1 MIETGTT
8 WDDTGFDC
16 DHCGGRILQR
26 TDRETGRPDFSCYQ
40 CEACGCQWSLDNKP
54 IRTGR
59 KAACRRAQR
68 AREEQSTPAEDNY
81 SKWILVGFVVL
92 AALFLLR
99 FGGGVAVRI
108 LLPLIVVGVAAFF
121 LIRYGRQQ
129 EWW

>member
-26 TDRETGRPDFSCYQ
+26 TDRESGRADVSCYQ
-40 CEACGCQWSLDNKP
+40 CEVCGCQWSLDNKP
-54 IRTGR
+54 IRTGY
-59 KAACRRAQR
+59 KVACRVAQR
-68 AREEQSTPAEDNY
+68 AREDQNTSEEDNY

-108 LLPLIVVGVAAFF
+108 LLPLIVVGIGAFF